1 MSSALM
7 MTRSITVD
15 TSIQSQLARL
25 AAADP
30 EPGDDRRANLTDALD
45 STPAA
50 LYCCRRMRTT
60 PILSAG
66 AMCCAARI

>member
-1 MSSALM
+1 MDVL
-7 MTRSITVD
+7 TRSIAVD
-15 TSIQSQLARL
+15 TSIQSQLAQL

-50 LYCCRRMRTT
+50 LYCCR
-60 PILSAG
+60 PKVSA
-66 AMCCAARI
+66 